1 MTTTESVR
9 SAVARAAL
17 EGLTSTPR
25 RLPAALF
32 YDAAG
37 SALFEEIT
45 ALPEY
50 YQTRTE
56 RGILERIA
64 PELREALGGPLDLVE
79 LGAGSSAKTEV
90 LLGGLDVRTYVPIDV
105 SPAALEDAAV
115 RLRGRFP
122 DLDVAPVVGNY
133 HEPVDLPPPAA
144 GHARAAFFP
153 GSTIG
158 NLQPA
163 EAAALLRRVARML
176 GSGGALVLGVD
187 LVKDPRV
194 LEAAYDDAQGVTAA
208 FNLNALRHINR
219 EAPADFDDDAWRHH
233 AFFDPKA
240 SRIEMHLVATRAQR
254 VEVAVTRLEFE
265 AFDSIWTESS
275 YKYTRRSI
283 GAIARHGGF
292 RIESFWTDPKQYFGV
307 LLMRAR

>member
-1 MTTTESVR
+1 MRYAILGDLHSN
-9 SAVARAAL
+9 
-17 EGLTSTPR
+17 P
-25 RLPAALF
+25 
-32 YDAAG
+32 
-37 SALFEEIT
+37 T
-45 ALPEY
+45 A
-50 YQTRTE
+50 
-56 RGILERIA
+56 
-64 PELREALGGPLDLVE
+64 REA
-79 LGAGSSAKTEV
+79 
-90 LLGGLDVRTYVPIDV
+90 VR
-105 SPAALEDAAV
+105 AALEDAAV

-219 EAPADFDDDAWRHH
+219 EAPADFNVDAWRHH
-233 AFFDPKA
+233 AFFDPKT
-240 SRIEMHLVATRAQR
+240 SRIEMHLIATRAQR
-254 VEVAVTRLEFE
+254 VEVAGTRLEFE

-292 RIESFWTDPKQYFGV
+292 RIESFWTDPKQHFGV

>member
-1 MTTTESVR
+1 MTTTETAQ
-9 SAVARAAL
+9 SAVARAAI

-105 SPAALEDAAV
+105 SPTALEDAAV
-115 RLRGRFP
+115 RLRERFP

-133 HEPVDLPPPAA
+133 HEPVDLPPPAD

-176 GSGGALVLGVD
+176 GSGGRGGPNL
-187 LVKDPRV
+187 
-194 LEAAYDDAQGVTAA
+194 QGAILTVGETGTVYTSLTSYCYMPCDW
-208 FNLNALRHINR
+208 FV
-219 EAPADFDDDAWRHH
+219 F
-233 AFFDPKA
+233 
-240 SRIEMHLVATRAQR
+240 MHLGKTTLV
-254 VEVAVTRLEFE
+254 VLFLYLL
-265 AFDSIWTESS
+265 S
-275 YKYTRRSI
+275 K
-283 GAIARHGGF
+283 
-292 RIESFWTDPKQYFGV
+292 SF
-307 LLMRAR
+307 